1 MYTRLGLRLQ
11 KNSTIFSLRNLLVMN
26 RLYPLLFLVVLC
38 SCLGYKELPVE
49 YDYSYH
55 GNFKKYRTYDL
66 MKPIGFSDSTMSNE
80 TIEKSIL
87 SRMKFLGYKKSDH
100 RPHLI
105 VAYKMFPD
113 SLNFSGY
120 NQPEIEDWMKNKSD
134 DLNYDKQKFSMKKGT
149 LLIQF
154 FDRRQNR
161 SIWQGYAT
169 MGYGSIDFNNDRHVR
184 NAVISILDKYRFWAE
199 GFVDGNVVT
208 TESEL
213 E

>member
-1 MYTRLGLRLQ
+1 M
-11 KNSTIFSLRNLLVMN
+11 KNLYFLLSVA
-26 RLYPLLFLVVLC
+26 LLT

-55 GNFKKYRTYDL
+55 GNFKRYRTYDL
-66 MKPIGFSDSTMSNE
+66 MTPIGITDTTMMNE

-87 SRMKFLGYKKSDH
+87 SRMKFLGYKQSDH

-105 VAYKMFPD
+105 VAFKMFKD
-113 SLNFSGY
+113 SLTFNGY
-120 NQPEIEDWMKNKSD
+120 NQPEIEEWAKGGKQE
-134 DLNYDKQKFSMKKGT
+134 LNYDKQKFNLKTGT

-161 SIWQGYAT
+161 AIWQGYAT
-169 MGYGSIDFNNDRHVR
+169 TMYGSIDFKNNRHLR

-199 GFVDGNVVT
+199 GF
-208 TESEL
+208 TEGEVASAESDL
-213 E
+213 D

>member
-1 MYTRLGLRLQ
+1 MYTRPGLCLQ

-26 RLYPLLFLVVLC
+26 RLYPLLFVVVLC

-100 RPHLI
+100 RPHL
-105 VAYKMFPD
+105 
-113 SLNFSGY
+113 
-120 NQPEIEDWMKNKSD
+120 
-134 DLNYDKQKFSMKKGT
+134 
-149 LLIQF
+149 
-154 FDRRQNR
+154 
-161 SIWQGYAT
+161 
-169 MGYGSIDFNNDRHVR
+169 
-184 NAVISILDKYRFWAE
+184 
-199 GFVDGNVVT
+199 
-208 TESEL
+208 
-213 E
+213 

>member
-1 MYTRLGLRLQ
+1 
-11 KNSTIFSLRNLLVMN
+11 MN
-26 RLYPLLFLVVLC
+26 KLYLLLFLIMFC

-66 MKPIGFSDSTMSNE
+66 MKPIGFLDSTMSNE

-87 SRMKFLGYKKSDH
+87 SRMKFLGYKQSDH

-120 NQPEIEDWMKNKSD
+120 NQPEIEDWMKNRSN
-134 DLNYDKQKFSMKKGT
+134 DLNYDKQKFSMSKGT

-169 MGYGSIDFNNDRHVR
+169 MNYGSIDFNNDRHVR